1 MLSPAQHVREFTAGA
16 GQPTPDT
23 PTPMSEAEVHFIAKM
38 IVDET
43 MELWATTTPSDEAVQ
58 AMVDIVQGAK
68 PIEKETYPDGQLG
81 VVHQCAAQA
90 DALVV
95 TLEPNADVDVDRFKQ
110 VVADHLD
117 RFAFKEA
124 PLPFDWK

>member
-1 MLSPAQHVREFTAGA
+1 MTVTATVPTEHASRYLQQLSKHWSHKFDVNFDAHKSAIAFPMGA
-16 GQPTPDT
+16 LR
-23 PTPMSEAEVHFIAKM
+23 
-38 IVDET
+38 
-43 MELWATTTPSDEAVQ
+43 ME
-58 AMVDIVQGAK
+58 
-68 PIEKETYPDGQLG
+68 
-81 VVHQCAAQA
+81 AQA

-95 TLEPNADVDVDRFKQ
+95 TLEPNADVDVDRFRQ